1 MDDRAEVS
9 EIMEEIPETRLAL
22 AEMSRFQDED
32 LTARFGA
39 MANRVGTLAPDCL
52 GLTLSF
58 MREGLACTWIATGL
72 DVASLDAVQ
81 YLSNGPCIESM
92 GKGAIVAT
100 PGSDPLDEDNW
111 LLFSRAENAAGVE
124 STLSVPLMEDH
135 VVVGGVNFY
144 GSTPTA
150 FDGLHSELAAEWGGW
165 SAGAVTNAD
174 LSLSGVRRAQQT
186 PQTMRDQFVTDQ
198 AVGMIMAAHRVADDT
213 AGQRLHEAA
222 QRAGI
227 HDAELARILVKTRLL

>member
-1 MDDRAEVS
+1 
-9 EIMEEIPETRLAL
+9 MEPIPETRLAL
-22 AEMSRFQDED
+22 VEMSRFQDED
-32 LTARFGA
+32 MTTRFNI
-39 MANRVGTLAPDCL
+39 MADRVGSVAPDCV
-52 GLTLSF
+52 GLTLSYLQQ
-58 MREGLACTWIATGL
+58 GLAFTWVATGV

-81 YLSNGPCIESM
+81 YLGHGPCVESM
-92 GKGAIVAT
+92 DRGAIVAT
-100 PGSDPLDEDNW
+100 AGSDPLDEGNW
-111 LLFSRAENAAGVE
+111 LLFSRAENTVGVE
-124 STLSVPLMEDH
+124 STLSIPLLEDH

-150 FDGLHSELAAEWGGW
+150 FDGLHSDLAAECGGW
-165 SAGAVTNAD
+165 SPGAVTNAD

-198 AVGMIMAAHRVADDT
+198 AVGMIMAAHRVNDEA
-213 AGQRLHEAA
+213 ANQRLHEAA